1 MTSEPSAPMTPPRRV
16 LIIKPS
22 SLGDI
27 VTATPVLRGLR
38 RSFPQAHIAWLV
50 NSEYAPL
57 LRDDTDLNELIL
69 FERGKFRRL
78 RKWPAA
84 LADLAR
90 LRRQARAGE
99 FDWAIDL
106 QGLLRSGLF
115 AAASGAEL
123 RAGFATPREPAAR
136 WFYTHPIATISDH
149 TVDRNV
155 ELARGLGIDARRE
168 DMTLQVSPAAQQ
180 SIDSLLRRHGLE
192 RRGFAICVPPT
203 RWKTK
208 LYPLRHWR
216 NVIAG
221 LAGQSPV
228 VVLGAGGWEK
238 RLCDQVSEG
247 LGQGVVNL
255 AGQTGI
261 AEMVAL
267 IAAAACV
274 ISSDSA
280 AAFIAQAVGVG
291 AVVLLGPTRA
301 ERTGPGP
308 GGIPLVAQVPC
319 RGCLKR
325 RCRHVT
331 CMESIAPAEVLA
343 AVEKLASPA
352 R

>member
-1 MTSEPSAPMTPPRRV
+1 MTGESSSPISPPRRV

-38 RSFPQAHIAWLV
+38 RNFPQAHIAWLI

-57 LRDDTDLNELIL
+57 LRDDSDVNELIL

-90 LRRQARAGE
+90 LLRQSRAGG

-106 QGLLRSGLF
+106 QGLLRSGLL
-115 AAASGAEL
+115 AAASGADL

-136 WFYTHPIATISDH
+136 WFYTNPIATNCDH

-168 DMTLQVSPAAQQ
+168 DLSLQVVPAARK

-192 RRGFAICVPPT
+192 RRGFTICVPPT

-208 LYPLRHWR
+208 LYPVHHWR
-216 NVIAG
+216 SVIAG

-238 RLCDQVSEG
+238 RLCDHVAEG

-274 ISSDSA
+274 INSDSA
-280 AAFIAQAVGVG
+280 AAFIAQAVGV
-291 AVVLLGPTRA
+291 ATVVLMGPTRSQ
-301 ERTGPGP
+301 RTGPGP
-308 GGIPLVAQVPC
+308 LGIPLVAQVPC

-331 CMESIAPAEVLA
+331 CMESIAPDKVLA
-343 AVEKLASPA
+343 AVEKLTNPA